1 MASTI
6 FVICITEICDSLIN
20 FNMKVSINWIKEYFK
35 DENFGAANLKEGVNF
50 VATQLTAKSFEV
62 EEIEEKVGA
71 DGKVG
76 DFILTVD
83 ILPNRAHDCLSHFG
97 IAREIA
103 AATGLKFFDKS
114 YEGNTATESGRFS
127 LEVNSVICPRYIG
140 CEIEN
145 VIVGESHSDLKN
157 KIESIGERSI
167 NNIVDITNIVMF
179 ETGQPMHAFDIDKLS
194 GSKIIVR
201 DSVEGEHITTLDNK
215 EVDLDAGVCMIAD
228 EKDVLVIAGIKGG
241 KKGEV
246 DLATK
251 NIILEAANFQAA
263 AIRKNSRKFG
273 IATESSKRFENQIT
287 PALAEKAIS
296 MAIDLIKKYASDD
309 KTKIYK
315 NIEHYPKPVV
325 DFYSGVSASE
335 VSKLLGKEINDDDV
349 KGSFDKL
356 GFEYEIVKPAEKIV
370 ELAQTLVG
378 KKYKWAASVSYDSP
392 ELFDCSSFTSYLFSR
407 AGVILPRITIDQFV
421 YGTEISKEEILP
433 GDLVFSVNPEVMEHG
448 VYTETKEFLPG
459 TKIESGV
466 DHVGIYLGDN
476 KIIHATNWNDSGV
489 IIENLDQSERFKN
502 IVGYRRYYNHNE
514 NQFVVKIPK
523 ERIDLINVA
532 GKFEMKQIDLI
543 EEVGRMIGYDN
554 VEISPIKME
563 NYQPEIDKEYYLNNL
578 IRLNLMNLGFSEI
591 ITYTFVEKGEIMP
604 EKPLSEDKKY
614 LRADLLTGLN
624 LALNNNIKYVD
635 LLNIDRIEVFEIGK
649 IFNKGYTESLRLS
662 IGVKNKAG
670 VKKPKPADLIKNAV
684 SKLNEVLGV
693 EISVETNDQTEA
705 VEINLNDL
713 YKKIG
718 DSFSENILAK
728 NGSEKTYQKLPEPAD
743 IKFKI
748 ISTYPFMTRDV
759 AVWIPKDQNVSELVD
774 IIKKH
779 SGDLLANEPR
789 CFDVYEKEG
798 RVSYAYRMVFQSHD
812 KTLTDVEAN
821 DIMEK
826 IYADMKAK
834 SDWEIR

>member
-1 MASTI
+1 
-6 FVICITEICDSLIN
+6 
-20 FNMKVSINWIKEYFK
+20 MKVSLNWLKEYFK
-35 DENFGAANLKEGVNF
+35 EEDFNQIGLKDRVDFIARE
-50 VATQLTAKSFEV
+50 LTDKSFEV
-62 EEIEEKVGA
+62 EDVEEKA
-71 DGKVG
+71 G
-76 DFILTVD
+76 DFILNVD
-83 ILPNRAHDCLSHFG
+83 ILPNRAHDCLSHCG
-97 IAREIA
+97 IAKEIS
-103 AATGLKFFDKS
+103 AATGLKFIDKK
-114 YEGNTATESGRFS
+114 YEGNMAVESGKFS
-127 LEVNSVICPRYIG
+127 LEVNSDICPRYLG

-145 VIVGESHSDLKN
+145 IVIGDSHPDLKN

-179 ETGQPMHAFDIDKLS
+179 ETGQPMHAFDIDKLT

-201 DSVEGEHITTLDNK
+201 IANDGEHITTLDNK
-215 EVDLDAGVCMIAD
+215 EIDLDSGVAVIAD

-246 DLATK
+246 DLNTK
-251 NIILEAANFQAA
+251 NILLEAANFQAA

-287 PALAEKAIS
+287 PALAEKGMAL
-296 MAIDLIKKYASDD
+296 AIDLIKKYASDA

-315 NIEHYPKPVV
+315 NIEHYPKPVA
-325 DFYSGVSASE
+325 DFYSGISASE
-335 VSKLLGKEINDDDV
+335 VSKLLGKITDEPGGTPREINDNDV
-349 KGSFDKL
+349 KQSFDKL

-370 ELAQTLVG
+370 DSAQLLLG
-378 KKYKWAASVSYDSP
+378 KKYKWGASVSYDSP
-392 ELFDCSSFTSYLFSR
+392 ELFDCSSFASYLFSR
-407 AGVILPRITIDQFV
+407 AGIVLPRITIDQFA

-433 GDLVFSVNPEVMEHG
+433 GDLVFANTRDLKHVI
-448 VYTETKEFLPG
+448 YYETQEFLPH
-459 TKIESGV
+459 TKVEHGV

-476 KIIHATNWNDSGV
+476 KIIHATELNDAGV
-489 IIENLDQSERFKN
+489 IVENLDQSERFKN

-543 EEVGRMIGYDN
+543 EEVGRLIGYDK
-554 VEISPIKME
+554 VESSPIEME
-563 NYQPEIDKEYYLNNL
+563 NYQPEIDQEYYLNNL
-578 IRLNLMNLGFSEI
+578 IRLTLMNLGLSEI

-624 LALNNNIKYVD
+624 LALNNNVKYVD
-635 LLNIDRIEVFEIGK
+635 LLNVDRVQVFEIGK
-649 IFNKGYTESLRLS
+649 VFKKGYTESLRLS

-670 VKKPKPADLIKNAV
+670 VKKPKPAELIKNAF
-684 SKLNEVLGV
+684 SKLSEVLDTD
-693 EISVETNDQTEA
+693 ISTSLLNELNDQTEA
-705 VEINLNDL
+705 IEIDLNSLYSKVDL
-713 YKKIG
+713 VKVG
-718 DSFSENILAK
+718 GVTDM
-728 NGSEKTYQKLPEPAD
+728 GSAEGSPKTYQKLPEPAD

-759 AVWIPKDQNVSELVD
+759 AVWIPKDQNVSELVE
-774 IIKKH
+774 IIKNH
-779 SGDLLANEPR
+779 AGNLLANEPR
-789 CFDVYEKEG
+789 CFDVFEKEG

-821 DIMEK
+821 EIMEK
-826 IYADMKAK
+826 VYADMKAK